1 MTLTFDS
8 VGAWNYLVTCL
19 VEASDGIMKWFVGE
33 VSGAGSG
40 SGLSGKG
47 KADMDQGAA
56 ELIGGMMIVQQV
68 AFYADAIAESYGIGS
83 GADTGDFSF
92 WNEYKSSF
100 KWFNRARTGMTIVGR
115 PLGSYKD
122 MWGNAHKSLGLFEG
136 KNLEGITFFDK
147 ELGREVT
154 IEPVYANFAIQNA
167 EKRFL
172 QHEGRVKRELDMA
185 IDKWVSG
192 LGRFFI
198 ER

>member
-1 MTLTFDS
+1 
-8 VGAWNYLVTCL
+8 
-19 VEASDGIMKWFVGE
+19 
-33 VSGAGSG
+33 
-40 SGLSGKG
+40 
-47 KADMDQGAA
+47 
-56 ELIGGMMIVQQV
+56 
-68 AFYADAIAESYGIGS
+68 
-83 GADTGDFSF
+83 
-92 WNEYKSSF
+92 
-100 KWFNRARTGMTIVGR
+100 MTIVGR